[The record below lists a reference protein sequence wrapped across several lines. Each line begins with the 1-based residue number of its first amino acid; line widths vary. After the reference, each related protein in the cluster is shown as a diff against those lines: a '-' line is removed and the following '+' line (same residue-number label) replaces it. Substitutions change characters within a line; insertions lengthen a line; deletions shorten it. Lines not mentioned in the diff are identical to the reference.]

1 MSLFIDS
8 IILSVLLNFSY
19 LFFSSIMSYMIL
31 LFFVWLVIF
40 NKTTN
45 TVSYLVQCYFCIQ
58 HTLDLY
64 SWI

>member
-40 NKTTN
+40 DKTTN